1 MNELIKYWKQEEA
14 RVFEGWDFSSIE
26 TYMTEEKLPWDYET
40 LAIPL
45 IQKNL
50 KVLDMGTGGGEFLL
64 SLKPHPKVT
73 FATEKYKPNFEY
85 AKDILGKE
93 GICLK
98 YVEEDNDLPFESNF
112 FDVILNRH
120 ESFEPN
126 EVHRILKSGGVFLTQ
141 QVGGMNTVAFATELL
156 GVKPA
161 VIDTNRSLESVIKSL
176 GNNFEVLKQEETFPK
191 LRFSEVGAFVYF
203 AKIIEWEFPKFS
215 VEEHLDALLKLQDE
229 IESKGFFEL
238 IEHRFLIKAIK
249 K

>member
-26 TYMTEEKLPWDYET
+26 TYMTEEKLPWDYDT
-40 LAIPL
+40 LARSL
-45 IQKNL
+45 IKKNL

-64 SLKPHPKVT
+64 SLHPFSKMT

-85 AKDILGKE
+85 AKNILDEE

-98 YVEEDNDLPFESNF
+98 YVEEDSNLPFESYF

-120 ESFEPN
+120 ESFDPK
-126 EVHRILKSGGVFLTQ
+126 EVYRILKPGGVFLTQ
-141 QVGGMNTVAFATELL
+141 QVGGMNTVEFATELL

-161 VIDTNRSLESVIKSL
+161 VIDTSRGLESVVKSL
-176 GNNFEVLKQEETFPK
+176 GNKFEVLKQAEAFPK

-203 AKIIEWEFPKFS
+203 AKIIEWEFPEFS
-215 VEEHLDALLKLQDE
+215 VEKHLDALMALQE
-229 IESKGFFEL
+229 KIEAKGFFEL